1 MKMDLADLIKIIS
14 SSYGTNYQG
23 IQKDWQQD

>member
-1 MKMDLADLIKIIS
+1 MKMDLADLLKIIS

-23 IQKDWQQD
+23 IQKDWQKN